1 MFTALTDFITKPLF
15 KWGLIALAIAA
26 LVGYHFWTVRSLN
39 ADLTAQKLET
49 QQRVTELTQARAD
62 LQTLQTAY
70 NAMAQQVEQ
79 ARTNIDNITE
89 ELNQVR
95 MQDRAARDQLRRVEQ
110 KLADARYQARERAL
124 REGPRAE
131 LLLQTYNRDLACMVA
146 NFGRKGGECVAG
158 QWVSR

>member
-1 MFTALTDFITKPLF
+1 MFTALTDFITKPHF
-15 KWGLIALAIAA
+15 KWGLIALALAS
-26 LVGYHFWTVRSLN
+26 LVAYHFWTVFSLN

-49 QQRVTELTQARAD
+49 QQRVTELTQVRAD

-79 ARTNIDNITE
+79 ARINIDNITE
-89 ELNQVR
+89 ELNQAR
-95 MQDRAARDQLRRVEQ
+95 TQDRAVRDQLRRVEQ
-110 KLADARYQARERAL
+110 KLADSRYQARELAL

-158 QWVSR
+158 QWIAR